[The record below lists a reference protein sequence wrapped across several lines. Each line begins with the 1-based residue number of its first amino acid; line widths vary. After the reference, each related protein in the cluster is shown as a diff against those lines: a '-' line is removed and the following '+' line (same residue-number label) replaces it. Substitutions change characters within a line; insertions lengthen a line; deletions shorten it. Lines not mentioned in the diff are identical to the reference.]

1 VLPEIRRGRPVL
13 PRLVENGRVLLAAY
27 RAIAAAIREERAIS
41 PASEWLVDNFH
52 IIDEQIRE
60 IRDDLPSGYYRQLPK
75 LAAGPL
81 AGYARVYGLAWGFI
95 EHTDS
100 RFDLEL
106 FRRYVRAYQRVEPL
120 TIGELWASAI
130 SLRLVLVENL
140 RRLVDALIAR
150 RRARDAADAT
160 ADRLL
165 GVGGQPAG
173 PDVMIGELA
182 ADPPGVP
189 FAVQL
194 DRRLREEEGGG
205 VAAVLAWLRGQ
216 LAARG
221 TTSDDAVRT
230 DHQEQMAIHVT
241 VKNVITS
248 MRLLSAVDW
257 TEFFESV
264 SLVEAALRD
273 GTRVA
278 EMDFPTRDR
287 YRAGVEELARGAG
300 LPEIDVA
307 RRAVACG
314 RSPAGA
320 AAPDPRLAD
329 PGYYLI
335 SRGRG
340 DFERA
345 IGFRPTWAKRLWRFW
360 FANAPHGY
368 LATVVVGALLIL
380 AFPLALMAAHGALP
394 LALAV
399 LGLLALVPASELAI
413 SIVNRGVSDV
423 VGPRRLPKLELAHG
437 IPADLRT
444 LVAVP
449 TLLTDPAEI
458 RAEIERL
465 EVRFL
470 GNDAGDVRFA
480 LVSDWVDA
488 PAETLPED
496 EGLLAAARAGIAEL
510 NERYGPAPGGDQR
523 FYLFHRRRLWN
534 PSEGL
539 WMGWERKRG
548 KLHEL
553 DRLLRGATYT
563 SFLPAGEEPAPG
575 QPAGSSALPYP
586 AAVRYVVTLDSDTRL
601 GRGGVCQLV
610 GTMAH
615 PLNHPVFD
623 PATRRVVDGHGILQ
637 PRVTPTLPLSGAGTL
652 FQRVFSGPR
661 GIDPYAFAVSDLYQ
675 DLFDEGIYTGKGI
688 YDLDAFERALDHRVP
703 ENALLSHDLFEGL
716 FARAGLASDLEL
728 FEEYPGHYEVA
739 ASRQQRWARGD
750 WQLLPWLL
758 PRVPDEER
766 HPVPNTIPPIGRWK
780 MLDNLR
786 RSLLAPAAFLS
797 LVASWLLPHAR
808 PGLWAAFIAVVFAW
822 PGLYAFLLGLL
833 HRRVGIAKRSF
844 LRSLG
849 TDLGL
854 SLAQSGLRLVFLA
867 HQAWRMSDAVVRS
880 VGRVY
885 LTRRHLLE
893 WVPAAQAQRGFD
905 LELGGFYRRMS
916 EAVVLAGVA
925 LAAAV
930 LRPAALPFALPF
942 VLAWALSPAIARW
955 ISLPPRPI
963 EEQAIGETEAGA
975 RELRR
980 IARRTW
986 RYFETFAGAAD
997 HALPPDNFQEDPKP
1011 VVAHRTSPTNIGL
1024 YLLSTVAAADFGW
1037 IGTEEMTDRL
1047 EATLQTLGELERFRG
1062 HLFNWYATEDLRA
1075 LEPRYVSTVDSG
1087 NLAGHLIV
1095 LQQACAERRREPA
1108 TFEWARG
1115 GLGDAFAELQAAVAA
1130 LGPPI
1135 ARELARTLAEAES
1148 LLAAPISDAAD
1159 WRLRLDHLVD
1169 AAATLVDILQAIVEE
1184 RGPAPA
1190 GAAAALPQDAL
1201 DWARLLRAGVQSHR
1215 RDLAITHPW
1224 VRWLAG
1230 SPASGKPTTPALPP
1244 SPAVELPPAAA
1255 AALARLA
1262 AESAALVDLPDLYET
1277 TAETLAGLPGAGAPP
1292 IAAAMADLERAA
1304 AQSASLARR
1313 LSALAARAASLFADM
1328 DFSFLFDP
1336 ERQLFSIGYNL
1347 TEGRLDA
1354 GYYDLLASEAR
1365 LASFI
1370 AIARGDVPAA
1380 HWFKLGR
1387 QLTPVGGGSALVS
1400 WSGSMF
1406 EYLMPELVMDVPTGS
1421 LVDQT
1426 DRLIV
1431 RRQIRYAAERGVPWG
1446 ISEAAYNARDL
1457 AFTYQYSNF
1466 GVSGLGLKRGLAED
1480 LVIAP
1485 YATALA
1491 AMLDPRAALANFARL
1506 TEVGARGRYGF
1517 YESLDYTLSRLPTDE
1532 KVAVV
1537 KAYMAHHQGM
1547 TIVAL
1552 ANVTLA
1558 GVMRAR
1564 FHAEPA
1570 VQATELLLQERTP
1583 STVAVARPRAEEVR
1597 TQLHVRDFVPP
1608 VLRRFDSPHLPAP
1621 RTQILSNG
1629 RYSVMVTTAGAGYST
1644 WQGRDVTRWRE
1655 DPTRDGWGS
1664 HVYLRDVDSG
1674 DLWSAGYQ
1682 PTLVEPDSYEVLFSE
1697 DQAEIRR
1704 RDGHLATRLQIIVS
1718 AEDDAEVRQVSVT
1731 NLGTRVRRI
1740 EITSYAEL
1748 ALAAHGADLAHP
1760 AFSKLFVETELVGS
1774 LDALLAFRRPREEGE
1789 APIWVAH
1796 VTSVEGETLGG
1807 IQVETDRARFL
1818 GRGHNAR
1825 RPTALEEARP
1835 LSGTVGPVLDP
1846 VFALRRRL
1854 RIPPGATVRVNL
1866 TTIAAAS
1873 RETALSLADKYR
1885 EPAVFE
1891 RTQNLAWTQAQ
1902 VELTHLG
1909 ISADEAQLFQR
1920 LASRLLYSTASLRAP
1935 AEVLMRNRKGHS
1947 ALWAYGI
1954 SGDLPIVLVR
1964 IDELEDQDLVRQLL
1978 RAHEYWRMKRLAVDV
1993 VIVNEKG
2000 TSYIQDLQAA
2010 LGSLVETR
2018 RRAIP
2023 EAADGAAG
2031 GVFLLRRDQI
2041 PPDSFDLLRT
2051 AARAVLN
2058 SRQGTLAEQI
2068 VRHLRAEPPVRPPRP
2083 AAVLPP
2089 VSDLPPPRFQLEFW
2103 NGLGGFADGGREYVV
2118 VMGEGQWTPAPWIN
2132 VIANP
2137 GFGFLASES
2146 GSGYTWAINSHENQ
2160 LTPWSNDPVSDPPGE
2175 AILVRDEESGEV
2187 WGPTALPIRDGWPYV
2202 VRHGQGYSRFQ
2213 HESRGIALDLL
2224 QLVPLEDP
2232 VKISLLTVENRS
2244 GRPRTLSVT
2253 TYAEW
2258 VLGVERSASAP
2269 FLVTELDGETGALF
2283 ARNPWNEELAER
2295 IAFADLGGKQTSWT
2309 ADRTEFLG
2317 RNGCLEAPAA
2327 LAAGV
2332 ALAGRAGA
2340 GLDPCA
2346 ALRATLQL
2354 APGERRELRFLLGQG
2369 EDAGAARRLVA
2380 AYRAADLDALLA
2392 DVTRHWDDILGAV
2405 QVRTP
2410 DRSLDLMVNRWLLYQ
2425 ALACRIQARTAF
2437 YQAGGAFGF
2446 RDQIQDAMALAVPRR
2461 EVLHEQILRAAA
2473 RQFPEG
2479 DVQHWWH
2486 PPSGKGVRTRISDD
2500 RVWLPYAVHHYLEV
2514 TGDLAILDQEVPFL
2528 EGEPLKPEERET
2540 YFQPA
2545 VSTERATI
2553 YEHCARALDRS
2564 LAAGPHGLPFI
2575 GTGDWNDGMNR
2586 VGVEGRGESVWLAWF
2601 LHMNLWEFARY
2612 AEGRGERER
2621 ATRWRTRVHEI
2632 KAAVEIAGWDGD
2644 WYRRAFYDDG
2654 TPLGSAADAECRI
2667 DAIAQSWAVISGA
2680 ASPERARRA
2689 MAAVEEY
2696 LVRRGD
2702 GLVLLFTPPFDKTPR
2717 DPGYIK
2723 GYLPGTRENGGQYTH
2738 AALWSLIGF
2747 AALGDGDKAGEL
2759 FTILNPINHASTRA
2773 GVYRYKVE
2781 PYVVAGDVYA
2791 ERPHIGRGGWSWYTG
2806 SAGWMYRAGV
2816 EWLLGFRLR
2825 GTKLHLD
2832 PVIPR
2837 SWPSF
2842 EIVFRYHSSRY
2853 TLQVENPRGVCR
2865 GVVKVTIDGE
2875 ETAEREIPLA
2885 DDGREH
2891 RIEVVLGVGETPVE

>member
-1 VLPEIRRGRPVL
+1 MLPEIRRGRPVL

-52 IIDEQIRE
+52 IVDEQIRE

-81 AGYARVYGLAWGFI
+81 AGYARVYGLAWGFV

-165 GVGGQPAG
+165 GVSGQPAG
-173 PDVMIGELA
+173 PDVVIGELA

-221 TTSDDAVRT
+221 TTSDDVVRT

-241 VKNVITS
+241 VRNVITS

-287 YRAGVEELARGAG
+287 YRAAVEELARGAG
-300 LPEIDVA
+300 LPEIEVA
-307 RRAVACG
+307 RRAVASG
-314 RSPAGA
+314 SSPAGA

-329 PGYYLI
+329 PGYRLI

-394 LALAV
+394 FALAV

-449 TLLTDPAEI
+449 TLLTDPGEI

-553 DRLLRGATYT
+553 DRLLRGATCT

-575 QPAGSSALPYP
+575 RPAGSSTLPYP

-652 FQRVFSGPR
+652 FQRIFSGPR

-739 ASRQQRWARGD
+739 ASRQYRWARGD

-867 HQAWRMSDAVVRS
+867 HQAWRMSDAVARS

-916 EAVVLAGVA
+916 EAVALAGVA

-1047 EATLQTLGELERFRG
+1047 EATLETLGELERFRG

-1087 NLAGHLIV
+1087 NLAGHLVV

-1130 LGPPI
+1130 LGPPL

-1148 LLAAPISDAAD
+1148 LLAAPISGAAG
-1159 WRLRLDHLVD
+1159 WRLRLDHLDD

-1190 GAAAALPQDAL
+1190 GAAAGPPQDAL
-1201 DWARLLRAGVQSHR
+1201 DWARLLRAGVESHR
-1215 RDLAITHPW
+1215 RDLATTHPW

-1230 SPASGKPTTPALPP
+1230 SPASGEPATPALPP
-1244 SPAVELPPAAA
+1244 SPAAELPPAAA

-1262 AESAALVDLPDLYET
+1262 AESVALVDLPDLYET
-1277 TAETLAGLPGAGAPP
+1277 TAETLAALPGAGAPP
-1292 IAAAMADLERAA
+1292 IAAARADLERAA

-1313 LSALAARAASLFADM
+1313 LSAIAARAASLFADM

-1370 AIARGDVPAA
+1370 AIARGDVPAG
-1380 HWFKLGR
+1380 HWFQLGR

-1421 LVDQT
+1421 LLDQT

-1506 TEVGARGRYGF
+1506 AEVGARGRYGF

-1558 GVMRAR
+1558 GIMRAR

-1740 EITSYAEL
+1740 EVTSYAEL

-1760 AFSKLFVETELVGS
+1760 AFSKLFVETEFVAEPRRPPRLPPAARRGRGADLGGARHLGRGGDPGRHPGRDRPRALPRARPQRAPAGGARGGAAALRHRRAGARPGLRPAAPSAHPPRRHGAGQPDDDRGRLARDGVVARRQVSRAGGLRAHPEPR
-1774 LDALLAFRRPREEGE
+1774 LDPGPGRAHPPGDLGRRGAALPAPRLAPALLDGQPARSRRGPDAQPQGALGALGLRHLGRPADRAGADRRARGPGPGAPAPARPRVLADEAPGRRRRDRQREGDLLHPGPPGGARLAGGDAAAGDPGGGGRGGGRRLPPAPRPDPPRQLRPPAHGGARGPQLAAGHPRRADRAPSPRRAAGPPAAAGRGPAAGFRPAAAALPARVLERPRRLRRRRPRVRRG
-1789 APIWVAH
+1789 AGRGAVDAGALDQRRRQSRLRLPRLRVGLGLH
-1796 VTSVEGETLGG
+1796 LGG
-1807 IQVETDRARFL
+1807 QQ
-1818 GRGHNAR
+1818 
-1825 RPTALEEARP
+1825 P
-1835 LSGTVGPVLDP
+1835 
-1846 VFALRRRL
+1846 
-1854 RIPPGATVRVNL
+1854 
-1866 TTIAAAS
+1866 
-1873 RETALSLADKYR
+1873 R
-1885 EPAVFE
+1885 EPAHPVVE
-1891 RTQNLAWTQAQ
+1891 RSGLRPAGGGDPGARRG
-1902 VELTHLG
+1902 ERRGLG
-1909 ISADEAQLFQR
+1909 
-1920 LASRLLYSTASLRAP
+1920 
-1935 AEVLMRNRKGHS
+1935 
-1947 ALWAYGI
+1947 
-1954 SGDLPIVLVR
+1954 
-1964 IDELEDQDLVRQLL
+1964 
-1978 RAHEYWRMKRLAVDV
+1978 
-1993 VIVNEKG
+1993 
-2000 TSYIQDLQAA
+2000 
-2010 LGSLVETR
+2010 
-2018 RRAIP
+2018 
-2023 EAADGAAG
+2023 ADGAADP
-2031 GVFLLRRDQI
+2031 RRLAVRGAPRPGLQPLPAREPRHRAR
-2041 PPDSFDLLRT
+2041 PPPAR
-2051 AARAVLN
+2051 AARGPG
-2058 SRQGTLAEQI
+2058 QDLAA
-2068 VRHLRAEPPVRPPRP
+2068 RGREPFRP
-2083 AAVLPP
+2083 AADALRHHLRRMGARRRAERLGALPRHRARRRDRRALRAGTP
-2089 VSDLPPPRFQLEFW
+2089 GTRSSPSASPSPTWGASRPPGPPTAPSSWAATAASRRRRRSPPGWLSPAAPAP
-2103 NGLGGFADGGREYVV
+2103 GS
-2118 VMGEGQWTPAPWIN
+2118 TPAPPS
-2132 VIANP
+2132 ARRSSSRP
-2137 GFGFLASES
+2137 ASAGSCASSSGRARTPAPRGASSRRTARRISTRSSPTSPATGTTSWAPCRSRRRTARSTSWSTAGCSTRRSPAASGRAPPSTRRGAPS
-2146 GSGYTWAINSHENQ
+2146 GSATRSR
-2160 LTPWSNDPVSDPPGE
+2160 TPWRSRCRGAKCSANRSSAPPPG
-2175 AILVRDEESGEV
+2175 SS
-2187 WGPTALPIRDGWPYV
+2187 P
-2202 VRHGQGYSRFQ
+2202 
-2213 HESRGIALDLL
+2213 
-2224 QLVPLEDP
+2224 
-2232 VKISLLTVENRS
+2232 
-2244 GRPRTLSVT
+2244 
-2253 TYAEW
+2253 
-2258 VLGVERSASAP
+2258 
-2269 FLVTELDGETGALF
+2269 
-2283 ARNPWNEELAER
+2283 
-2295 IAFADLGGKQTSWT
+2295 
-2309 ADRTEFLG
+2309 
-2317 RNGCLEAPAA
+2317 
-2327 LAAGV
+2327 
-2332 ALAGRAGA
+2332 
-2340 GLDPCA
+2340 
-2346 ALRATLQL
+2346 RATCST
-2354 APGERRELRFLLGQG
+2354 GGIRRR
-2369 EDAGAARRLVA
+2369 ARA
-2380 AYRAADLDALLA
+2380 
-2392 DVTRHWDDILGAV
+2392 
-2405 QVRTP
+2405 
-2410 DRSLDLMVNRWLLYQ
+2410 
-2425 ALACRIQARTAF
+2425 
-2437 YQAGGAFGF
+2437 
-2446 RDQIQDAMALAVPRR
+2446 
-2461 EVLHEQILRAAA
+2461 
-2473 RQFPEG
+2473 
-2479 DVQHWWH
+2479 
-2486 PPSGKGVRTRISDD
+2486 
-2500 RVWLPYAVHHYLEV
+2500 
-2514 TGDLAILDQEVPFL
+2514 
-2528 EGEPLKPEERET
+2528 
-2540 YFQPA
+2540 
-2545 VSTERATI
+2545 
-2553 YEHCARALDRS
+2553 CARASRTTACGCRTPS
-2564 LAAGPHGLPFI
+2564 
-2575 GTGDWNDGMNR
+2575 T
-2586 VGVEGRGESVWLAWF
+2586 
-2601 LHMNLWEFARY
+2601 
-2612 AEGRGERER
+2612 
-2621 ATRWRTRVHEI
+2621 TTWR
-2632 KAAVEIAGWDGD
+2632 
-2644 WYRRAFYDDG
+2644 
-2654 TPLGSAADAECRI
+2654 
-2667 DAIAQSWAVISGA
+2667 
-2680 ASPERARRA
+2680 
-2689 MAAVEEY
+2689 
-2696 LVRRGD
+2696 
-2702 GLVLLFTPPFDKTPR
+2702 
-2717 DPGYIK
+2717 
-2723 GYLPGTRENGGQYTH
+2723 
-2738 AALWSLIGF
+2738 
-2747 AALGDGDKAGEL
+2747 
-2759 FTILNPINHASTRA
+2759 
-2773 GVYRYKVE
+2773 
-2781 PYVVAGDVYA
+2781 
-2791 ERPHIGRGGWSWYTG
+2791 
-2806 SAGWMYRAGV
+2806 
-2816 EWLLGFRLR
+2816 
-2825 GTKLHLD
+2825 
-2832 PVIPR
+2832 
-2837 SWPSF
+2837 
-2842 EIVFRYHSSRY
+2842 
-2853 TLQVENPRGVCR
+2853 
-2865 GVVKVTIDGE
+2865 
-2875 ETAEREIPLA
+2875 
-2885 DDGREH
+2885 
-2891 RIEVVLGVGETPVE
+2891 